1 MKILAVDDD
10 PVALNILGE
19 CLAQA
24 GHTHVTLETS
34 ARRAFEQLR
43 DTSIPYD
50 CVLLDIDMP
59 ERDGIELCGD
69 IRRLDRY
76 RNAPILM
83 ITKHMEQAVVE
94 RAFAAGATDYVT
106 KPFTYVEVI
115 TRIRVAHSLVQ
126 ERRAALDSYLALQNS
141 IGQPAVGRATARK
154 SKDVPPVELEE
165 AQHVS
170 GDNLLPLTVFRN
182 YLEQAAREEK
192 AKIHLT
198 AIKAQYISRIFELT
212 SSDEFLEFL
221 KMFSQSISEEFKP
234 EAVFMTH
241 MGNGVFLC
249 SSHLAPTQSL
259 AKMEEALLHKLRK
272 LVDKSGFVQD
282 VPVDLVMGSSL
293 KINPTPK
300 LNFCRASKAAIARMD
315 SRDLEHSAAVNAA

>member
-10 PVALNILGE
+10 PIALDILGE

-24 GHTHVTLETS
+24 GHEHVTLETS
-34 ARRAFEQLR
+34 AKRAFDMLR
-43 DTSIPYD
+43 ETSIAYD

-59 ERDGIELCGD
+59 ERDGIELCAD

-106 KPFTYVEVI
+106 KPFAFVEVV
-115 TRIRVAHSLVQ
+115 TRIRVAHALVQ

-141 IGQPAVGRATARK
+141 VGQPAVGRASVRK
-154 SKDVPPVELEE
+154 SKDMPPVMVDEE
-165 AQHVS
+165 QHVS
-170 GDNLLPLTVFRN
+170 GDNLLALPVFRN
-182 YLEQAAREEK
+182 YLEQAAREDK

-198 AIKAQYISRIFELT
+198 AIKAQYISRVFELT

-221 KMFSQSISEEFKP
+221 KMFAKAINEEFAP
-234 EAVFMTH
+234 EQVFMTH

-249 SSHLAPTQSL
+249 SSHHAPTRNL
-259 AKMEEALLHKLRK
+259 TKMEDALLSKLRK
-272 LVDKSGFVQD
+272 LVETLGFVQD
-282 VPVDLVMGSSL
+282 VPVDLVMGSAL

-315 SRDLEHSAAVNAA
+315 SRDLEKNAVSAA

>member
-10 PVALNILGE
+10 PIALDILGE

-24 GHTHVTLETS
+24 GHEHVTLETS
-34 ARRAFEQLR
+34 AKRAFDMLR
-43 DTSIPYD
+43 ETSIAYD

-59 ERDGIELCGD
+59 ERDGIELCAD

-106 KPFTYVEVI
+106 KPFAFVEAV
-115 TRIRVAHSLVQ
+115 TRIRVAHALVQ

-141 IGQPAVGRATARK
+141 VGQPAVGRASVRK
-154 SKDVPPVELEE
+154 SKDMPPVMVDEE
-165 AQHVS
+165 QHIS
-170 GDNLLPLTVFRN
+170 GENLLALPVFRN
-182 YLEQAAREEK
+182 YLEQAAREDK

-198 AIKAQYISRIFELT
+198 AIKAQYISRVFELT

-221 KMFSQSISEEFKP
+221 KMFAKAINEE
-234 EAVFMTH
+234 
-241 MGNGVFLC
+241 
-249 SSHLAPTQSL
+249 
-259 AKMEEALLHKLRK
+259 
-272 LVDKSGFVQD
+272 LVAGGE
-282 VPVDLVMGSSL
+282 VPG
-293 KINPTPK
+293 
-300 LNFCRASKAAIARMD
+300 ASKAFRAQIGQSIRAKSVTLRLNGK
-315 SRDLEHSAAVNAA
+315 DLETKQIKAGESKIVFETKLTKGKHELSPFFNIPEGELGAYYAVIKTK